1 MEEVLVEILSEKKR
15 LSQEYTLLCILE
27 YLCFN
32 SRNMPISKYHI
43 ITKVPGIRHQ
53 RPDRISYMME
63 TLENNGFVESIKT
76 QNATFYKIT
85 NKGLDEYS
93 QWIKKFLDFA
103 RTIGGKPLHSV
114 N

>member
-1 MEEVLVEILSEKKR
+1 LEEVLVEILSEKKR

-85 NKGLDEYS
+85 NKGIDEYS
-93 QWIKKFLDFA
+93 QWIKKFLDFV

>member
-1 MEEVLVEILSEKKR
+1 LEEVLVEVLSEKKR
-15 LSQEYTLLCILE
+15 LSQEYSLLCILE

-53 RPDRISYMME
+53 RPDRISYMMY

-76 QNATFYKIT
+76 QNATFFKINSKVKCSNMT
-85 NKGLDEYS
+85 LK
-93 QWIKKFLDFA
+93 
-103 RTIGGKPLHSV
+103 
-114 N
+114 

>member
-1 MEEVLVEILSEKKR
+1 
-15 LSQEYTLLCILE
+15 
-27 YLCFN
+27 
-32 SRNMPISKYHI
+32 MPISKYHI

-53 RPDRISYMME
+53 RPDRISYMMD

-85 NKGLDEYS
+85 NKGIDEYS
-93 QWIKKFLDFA
+93 QWIKKFLDFV